1 MQIQKGLVKYKDR
14 TDIVCTYG
22 LKDDGSQYY
31 FLDDSSM
38 PNGNI
43 VASTVLVEAIDPV
56 VVASS
61 VGVIDSNGNVVIPF
75 ENRMIKVISEGFL
88 LVERADITTPSVLE
102 AISLRSDPLAATRLV
117 TTPASIKDNMYL
129 KMGNDGRFIFND
141 QFSEASVFD
150 IYGNNIL
157 NDEYFSFI
165 AIKDGILYLSKNTVD
180 SQVLKFSLTTLE
192 YVDENVDVIE
202 EALDV
207 TNVEVPQ
214 EVIDNAMNLES
225 EQKFGSADITAADFE
240 SVSNDSSVEPV
251 VEDSVTLNET
261 LPEVHVPSDVVDG
274 YTVKSSSNFSVVE
287 PVVEETIVTDPV
299 VDEVQISAQEE
310 KIDDVETSALVVDS
324 EKENDIVEFS
334 EVVENTKPRRSNKE
348 ISITLDT
355 EVEKG
360 DDKKVEVPEEK
371 VIEDEKSD
379 MEQELVSFD
388 FGDDINFD
396 DNASSLEL
404 NFGFNEDIDK
414 NDDVEEK
421 TDIFTLSG
429 EEKTSE
435 FDSSFFDFDLEEDDI
450 FANSKVQAD
459 KIVSDN
465 YATSDFDIADKDTII
480 DDVASTMSNLI
491 KLNRSQRDKI
501 MAYEEKIDQIVV
513 AHKKVVEKAKS
524 QARDTEILRA
534 KIRNYETAV
543 SRFEAKIQLLE
554 ERIQEQ
560 ERLISSQLG
569 EIERLKPQVES
580 RKELA
585 RILADAQNFLEQA
598 S

>member
-299 VDEVQISAQEE
+299 VDEVQIPAQEE

-360 DDKKVEVPEEK
+360 ADKKVEVPEEK